1 MTEPAEDRVT
11 STSATK
17 SRRVAKTRAIRNVVL
32 IACGVISLG
41 IGLVRLVNQAR
52 EAARNSQCQG
62 RMNQLTFALFN
73 YHETYKCFPPA
84 FIPDENGKPMHS
96 WRVLIL
102 PFLDLKKE
110 YNEYDFSEPW
120 DGPNNRKLA
129 DKVDM
134 HWFQCAS
141 GPNYETSLT
150 TDYVVVVG
158 PGTAFPGSQS
168 TSAKDFRDGLENS
181 ILLVE
186 IANSNIQWM
195 EPRDLNFDKMSF
207 VVNDFQRPSISSPH
221 PCGPAV
227 VFADGIR
234 AYRLAPSLRAET
246 LKALTTIAGHE
257 PVTKDKL
264 LRPDEKCYR
273 RLAE

>member
-1 MTEPAEDRVT
+1 MNEPTADQT
-11 STSATK
+11 ASTIQ
-17 SRRVAKTRAIRNVVL
+17 SRRVVRGMVFLTAFAL
-32 IACGVISLG
+32 IGSSIW
-41 IGLVRLVNQAR
+41 LVDAVKDAR
-52 EAARNSQCQG
+52 EAACNSQCQG

-84 FIPDENGKPMHS
+84 FIADEDGKPMHS

-110 YNEYDFSEPW
+110 YDQYNFSEPW
-120 DGPNNRKLA
+120 DGPTNRKLA
-129 DKVDM
+129 EKIDM

-141 GPNYETSLT
+141 GPNYEKSLT

-158 PGTAFPGSQS
+158 AGTAFPGSQS
-168 TSAKDFRDGLENS
+168 SSAEDFKDGKENS

-186 IANSNIQWM
+186 IANSNIHWM
-195 EPRDLNFDKMSF
+195 EPRDLNFDEMSF
-207 VVNDFQRPSISSPH
+207 VVNHPDRPSISSPH

-227 VFADGIR
+227 VFADGIT
-234 AYRLAPSLRAET
+234 AYRVAQSLRPESLRA
-246 LKALTTIAGHE
+246 LATIAGRE

-264 LRPDEKCYR
+264 LYLDRKCYR
-273 RLAE
+273 YLSE